1 MENATKALLI
11 AAAILI
17 TIILISM
24 GIAVVRQG
32 QEAVQSVDMS
42 DMEIQ
47 AFNSKF
53 TKFEKENISTSE
65 ANTLLKTVFSHNQT
79 EEQKVNILVFER
91 TDRTGSVM
99 NQDTNATE
107 PLELVGQARYKVEIM
122 SKNKGLVS
130 MIHILKRD
138 S

>member
-17 TIILISM
+17 AIILISM

-79 EEQKVNILVFER
+79 EEQKVSVLIFENLNR
-91 TDRTGSVM
+91 TKAPIEQKVD
-99 NQDTNATE
+99 AEE
-107 PLELVGQARYKVEIM
+107 PEKLTGQARYKVEIV
-122 SKNKGLVS
+122 SKKNGLVN
-130 MIHILKRD
+130 MIHILKRG